1 MAGEAPIDE
10 ARAIRGGSPDRR
22 VQTVELGIFLFLIVP
37 SMVLSFFVTRQGQLT
52 FVPVA
57 IMTILRDLALVGLI
71 LFFLWRN
78 GEAVAKVGWQFRNR
92 RVDVVIG
99 VLLFVPLFFGMALL
113 DQTLQSVGFSA
124 PATPQPTFLEV
135 RGVVEGLLALLLT
148 VVVAVAEETIFRGY
162 LILRCRALT
171 GSVPAAV
178 ILSSIIFSIGH
189 GYEGTAGVVT
199 VGTMGAVLAVIYL
212 WRQSLV
218 APIVM
223 HFLQDFLSVI
233 VLPLLASR

>member
-1 MAGEAPIDE
+1 MTNETPSHEAD
-10 ARAIRGGSPDRR
+10 AVRKGSPDRR
-22 VQTVELGIFLFLIVP
+22 VQAVELGVFLFLIVP
-37 SMVLSFFVTRQGQLT
+37 SMVLSFFVTRQGQLD

-57 IMTILRDLALVGLI
+57 IMTILRDLALMGLI

-78 GEAVAKVGWQFRNR
+78 GESFADIGWQFRNR
-92 RVDVVIG
+92 SADVVIG
-99 VLLFVPLFFGMALL
+99 VLLFVPVFFGMALL

-135 RGVVEGLLALLLT
+135 RGLAEGPLALLLT
-148 VVVAVAEETIFRGY
+148 SVVALSEETIFRGY
-162 LILRCRALT
+162 LIRRCRALT
-171 GSVPAAV
+171 ASAPVAV
-178 ILSSIIFSIGH
+178 VLSSIIFSIGH

-199 VGTMGAVLAVIYL
+199 VGAMGVILAVIYL

-218 APIVM
+218 APIVI

-233 VLPLLASR
+233 VLPLFASR